1 MRTPLTV
8 TRAGA
13 VKELAAALRR
23 EKRSVNQI
31 RIRAV
36 LSVVRG
42 NHVPMVARWMSL
54 AERAVRNW
62 VHRYNHRGL
71 VGLQDQRK
79 GRLPTAFT
87 QITTPCTK
95 RGSMPGIDS
104 PMTRN
109 WSVQYA
115 ILHGQNRQI

>member
-1 MRTPLTV
+1 M
-8 TRAGA
+8 
-13 VKELAAALRR
+13 KELAAAWRG

-36 LSVVRG
+36 LSVARG
-42 NHVPMVARWMSL
+42 DHVPTVARSMSV

-87 QITTPCTK
+87 QITTPCMK
-95 RGSMPGIDS
+95 PASMLGIDS
-104 PMTRN
+104 PTIRN
-109 WSVQYA
+109 WSARCVM
-115 ILHGQNRQI
+115 LHGRNRHS